1 MATTQRDLYEV
12 LGVGRSAT
20 ADELKKAYRKL
31 AMQFHP
37 DRNNEA
43 DAADRFKEV
52 NHAYEILSDQAKRER
67 YDRFGHAGVEGAG
80 GPQGFE
86 GFSNFDGF
94 GDIFDAFFGGSRS
107 GRRRSGP
114 TRGADLRVALDL
126 EFEEAVFGADKEI
139 TYKRAETCQECT
151 GTGAAPGTEP
161 EVCGT
166 CSGAGEI
173 RRAQQSV
180 FGQFVNVTACPRCKG
195 EGRVIASPCVHCRGV
210 GLQRNER
217 TINVTIPRGVDN
229 GSQIRISG
237 EGEGGPRGGGA
248 GNLYVV
254 LNVKSHEVFER
265 VEDHI
270 LYELPVNMAQAALGA
285 TVPIPTLD
293 GEEDV
298 EIPPGTQS
306 GDDFVIRGRGV
317 PHLRGSGRG
326 DMIVRATV
334 VIPDELTDDQ
344 RQLLEQL
351 AETMGTPTLPKRQKS
366 FFERLRDA
374 VAG

>member
-126 EFEEAVFGADKEI
+126 EF
-139 TYKRAETCQECT
+139 
-151 GTGAAPGTEP
+151 
-161 EVCGT
+161 
-166 CSGAGEI
+166 
-173 RRAQQSV
+173 
-180 FGQFVNVTACPRCKG
+180 
-195 EGRVIASPCVHCRGV
+195 
-210 GLQRNER
+210 
-217 TINVTIPRGVDN
+217 
-229 GSQIRISG
+229 
-237 EGEGGPRGGGA
+237 
-248 GNLYVV
+248 
-254 LNVKSHEVFER
+254 
-265 VEDHI
+265 
-270 LYELPVNMAQAALGA
+270 
-285 TVPIPTLD
+285 
-293 GEEDV
+293 
-298 EIPPGTQS
+298 
-306 GDDFVIRGRGV
+306 
-317 PHLRGSGRG
+317 
-326 DMIVRATV
+326 
-334 VIPDELTDDQ
+334 
-344 RQLLEQL
+344 
-351 AETMGTPTLPKRQKS
+351 
-366 FFERLRDA
+366 
-374 VAG
+374 